1 MKTAVFPGSFDPFT
15 TGHADIVERGL
26 GIFGKIIIAIGVN
39 SAKTPF
45 QDLDERLRTIRALY
59 AGDSRV
65 EVTTYQGLTAD
76 LAARCHA
83 DAILRGVRSLKD
95 YEYERDMADVN
106 RQLNGIE
113 TVLLFCRSEL
123 AAVSSSTVRELHRFG
138 ADITPFLPTP
148 PAERD

>member
-26 GIFGKIIIAIGVN
+26 GIFDKIIIAIGIN
-39 SAKTPF
+39 SGKAPF
-45 QDLDERLRTIRALY
+45 QTPQERLEAITDLY
-59 AGDSRV
+59 ANDSRI
-65 EVTTYQGLTAD
+65 EVTTYEGLTAD
-76 LAARCHA
+76 LAANLNA

-113 TVLLFCRSEL
+113 TILLFCRSEL
-123 AAVSSSTVRELHRFG
+123 AAVSSSTVRELHMFG
-138 ADITPFLPTP
+138 RDISPFIPHKQ
-148 PAERD
+148 E